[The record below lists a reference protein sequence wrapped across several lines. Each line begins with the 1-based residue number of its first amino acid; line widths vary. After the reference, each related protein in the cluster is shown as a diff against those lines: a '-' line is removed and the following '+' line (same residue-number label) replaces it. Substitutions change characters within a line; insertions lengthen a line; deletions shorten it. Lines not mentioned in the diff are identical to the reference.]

1 MTGHTEF
8 PSPDVG
14 GLRSDDFEIYRQ
26 LEEVAETQG
35 YRSKDFCRRG
45 CESCWGS
52 ALPSDAYYPSSR
64 LLDVN
69 RLVVAK
75 ENTSRHSG
83 LCGKHQEAVIAA
95 VRTGDIEETGRNPQ
109 GEPTAIRCGKLYSSY
124 SQYMQCWRVQ
134 QCSRCGDLAST

>member
-1 MTGHTEF
+1 MTEHTEF
-8 PSPDVG
+8 PSPDVS

-35 YRSKDFCRRG
+35 HRSKDFCRRG

-75 ENTSRHSG
+75 ETPRGTLACVENTRRPSLR
-83 LCGKHQEAVIAA
+83 LCERETSKNGK
-95 VRTGDIEETGRNPQ
+95 
-109 GEPTAIRCGKLYSSY
+109 EPTERAYRNYVRKIVPQLQSVHAVLESTA
-124 SQYMQCWRVQ
+124 VQ
-134 QCSRCGDLAST
+134 SVW

>member
-75 ENTSRHSG
+75 ETPRGTLAYVENTRRPLLR
-83 LCGKHQEAVIAA
+83 LCERETSKNGK
-95 VRTGDIEETGRNPQ
+95 
-109 GEPTAIRCGKLYSSY
+109 EPTERAYRNYVRKIVPQLQSVHAVLESTA
-124 SQYMQCWRVQ
+124 VQ
-134 QCSRCGDLAST
+134 SVW

>member
-1 MTGHTEF
+1 MTEHTEF

-14 GLRSDDFEIYRQ
+14 GLRSDDFAIYRQ

-52 ALPSDAYYPSSR
+52 ALPSDAYYPPSR

-75 ENTSRHSG
+75 ETPRGTLACVESTRRLSLRLCERETSKNR
-83 LCGKHQEAVIAA
+83 K
-95 VRTGDIEETGRNPQ
+95 
-109 GEPTAIRCGKLYSSY
+109 EPTERAYRTYVRKNVPQLQSVHAVLESTA
-124 SQYMQCWRVQ
+124 VQ
-134 QCSRCGDLAST
+134 SVW

>member
-1 MTGHTEF
+1 MTEHTEF

-26 LEEVAETQG
+26 LEKVVETQG

-75 ENTSRHSG
+75 ETPRGTLACVENTRRPSLR
-83 LCGKHQEAVIAA
+83 LCERETSKNGK
-95 VRTGDIEETGRNPQ
+95 
-109 GEPTAIRCGKLYSSY
+109 EPTERAYRNYVRKIVPQLQSVHAVLESTA
-124 SQYMQCWRVQ
+124 VQ
-134 QCSRCGDLAST
+134 SVW